1 MSVLAS
7 GKSVNVQQRTMGID
21 NFHLPGCVC
30 CARSQVSGSTSLA
43 VFTMMFGATS
53 TSDISLWR
61 CAGSNVSLGLAVP
74 TVITKSVPRV
84 YLLDLILSIQIST
97 SPRAGHRAP

>member
-7 GKSVNVQQRTMGID
+7 GKLLNVQQRKMGID

-30 CARSQVSGSTSLA
+30 CAVAQTSGSTSFA

-53 TSDISLWR
+53 TSDIRLWR
-61 CAGSNVSLGLAVP
+61 CAGLSLGLAVP

-84 YLLDLILSIQIST
+84 
-97 SPRAGHRAP
+97 